1 MRVAVWSVAGLL
13 LVSCS
18 PNAPQPEVPAGW
30 KSVGIPSCC
39 TVAIPSDATLKAG
52 KDPVDDPV
60 FLLRGPGYE
69 GMFTVTG
76 RGSALPIASSGTNYK
91 AEQLTLDGRPAGVA
105 SYRVADPNYPERR
118 SLLWT
123 FAGRNDGSGKN
134 LVLDLSCKET
144 GCAVFLP
151 MIGSLDA
158 KP

>member
-1 MRVAVWSVAGLL
+1 VVGSGIAASVLL
-13 LVSCS
+13 
-18 PNAPQPEVPAGW
+18 AER
-30 KSVGIPSCC
+30 
-39 TVAIPSDATLKAG
+39 TAT
-52 KDPVDDPV
+52 
-60 FLLRGPGYE
+60 RGPGRLEVGRDPFVLHGRHSIRCDSE
-69 GMFTVTG
+69 GGKGPGRRSGVPVTG

-91 AEQLTLDGRPAGVA
+91 ADQLTLDGRPAGVA

>member
-76 RGSALPIASSGTNYK
+76 RGSALPIAS
-91 AEQLTLDGRPAGVA
+91 DGRPAGVA